1 MHKNNRIKMIE
12 EFSKFHVLI
21 LRKWKSTMYSGR
33 SLYNI
38 SIPFGIFSPTVL
50 CLIKSSGNFKKKICH
65 SLPYYFYTYLWAENT
80 FFFFG
85 QTLESA
91 QRAGGMTSISSHC
104 QHHIVGTLSPHLLVQ
119 SVKLC
124 NANQN
129 SFRVVFRFLISTFCI
144 LQRTI
149 FFFLTQKFDSQ
160 NCFHEKK
167 KYVLSLIFQVKN
179 FII

>member
-1 MHKNNRIKMIE
+1 MEIY
-12 EFSKFHVLI
+12 
-21 LRKWKSTMYSGR
+21 YSGR
-33 SLYNI
+33 NLNNI

-50 CLIKSSGNFKKKICH
+50 CLIKSSGNFKKKSVILYPTIFIH
-65 SLPYYFYTYLWAENT
+65 T
-80 FFFFG
+80 FGPKTHIFLG

-149 FFFLTQKFDSQ
+149 FFLTQKFDSQ

>member
-1 MHKNNRIKMIE
+1 MEIY
-12 EFSKFHVLI
+12 
-21 LRKWKSTMYSGR
+21 YSGR
-33 SLYNI
+33 SLNDI

-50 CLIKSSGNFKKKICH
+50 FLIKSSGNFRKI
-65 SLPYYFYTYLWAENT
+65 FIYLYIFIHT
-80 FFFFG
+80 FGPKTHFFFG

-124 NANQN
+124 NANQH

-149 FFFLTQKFDSQ
+149 FF
-160 NCFHEKK
+160 
-167 KYVLSLIFQVKN
+167 
-179 FII
+179 

>member
-1 MHKNNRIKMIE
+1 MLIDRKLVLGSARGNSAHKRESENSNIFYLDFPHSGFARI
-12 EFSKFHVLI
+12 S
-21 LRKWKSTMYSGR
+21 
-33 SLYNI
+33 
-38 SIPFGIFSPTVL
+38 
-50 CLIKSSGNFKKKICH
+50 KKISGILYPTIFIH
-65 SLPYYFYTYLWAENT
+65 T
-80 FFFFG
+80 FGPKTHIFLG

-124 NANQN
+124 NANQH

-149 FFFLTQKFDSQ
+149 FFT
-160 NCFHEKK
+160 
-167 KYVLSLIFQVKN
+167 
-179 FII
+179 

>member
-1 MHKNNRIKMIE
+1 MHKNNRVKMIE

-50 CLIKSSGNFKKKICH
+50 CLIKSSGNFKKDICH

-80 FFFFG
+80 FFLG

-124 NANQN
+124 NANQH
-129 SFRVVFRFLISTFCI
+129 SFCVVFRFLIYTFCI

-149 FFFLTQKFDSQ
+149 LFTQKFDFAEVFS
-160 NCFHEKK
+160 
-167 KYVLSLIFQVKN
+167 
-179 FII
+179 